1 MKRLALLL
9 SLLVLVG
16 CGPAYTV
23 KQLDARFSESG
34 NATYVAEGNRISR
47 KSMAGGTHI
56 DEKGLQINPVAEV
69 SPDGKLVILYLS
81 LVNLTD
87 RDSHLGAPNSIGR
100 PEAIAFL
107 IDGELLS
114 VKLRGDMRY
123 ADVIHRNAQTR
134 GASIGIQETGMGV
147 ITAADLRRI
156 VNAQSLVVRVDGS
169 RRSHT
174 YENADIDAAF
184 RANLKAFAERFA
196 IYTPKPTR

>member
-1 MKRLALLL
+1 MKRFALLL
-9 SLLVLVG
+9 SLLALAG

-56 DEKGLQINPVAEV
+56 DSTGLQINPVAEV
-69 SPDGKLVILYLS
+69 APDGRVASLYLA

-100 PEAIAFL
+100 PELIAFL
-107 IDGELLS
+107 IDGELLT
-114 VKLRGDMRY
+114 VKLRGDLRY
-123 ADVIHRNAQTR
+123 ADVIHSNAQTR
-134 GASIGIQETGMGV
+134 GASVGIQETGMGPISV
-147 ITAADLRRI
+147 ADFARI
-156 VNAQSLVVRVDGS
+156 VNAETLVVRVEGS

-174 YENADIDAAF
+174 YEAGDIDASF
-184 RANLKAFAERFA
+184 RENLRKFADQF
-196 IYTPKPTR
+196 KL